1 MIVHKIDV
9 TLIDKTALFV
19 GKAKPDGRV
28 PKYLDCAL
36 HENKDGPDKFGNH
49 GFITQSLSKERRD
62 AGERG
67 PIIGNWRDTD
77 TKSNK
82 PKTSPAAISSTPRT
96 EDDDVPF

>member
-9 TLIDKTALFV
+9 TLIDKTGLFV
-19 GKAKPDGRV
+19 GKAKADGRV

-36 HENKDGPDKFGNH
+36 HENMDGPDKFGND

-77 TKSNK
+77 RKAGRA
-82 PKTSPAAISSTPRT
+82 KTSPSATSA
-96 EDDDVPF
+96 DDDKDPLPF